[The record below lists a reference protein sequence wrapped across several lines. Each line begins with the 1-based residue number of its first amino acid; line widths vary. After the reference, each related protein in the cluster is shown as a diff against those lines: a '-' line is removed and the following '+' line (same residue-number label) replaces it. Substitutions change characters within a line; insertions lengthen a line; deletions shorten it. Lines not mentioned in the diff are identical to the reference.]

1 MSVVKELP
9 KGYAKQ
15 GTVLTIGVF
24 DGVHLGHLYLIDSLK
39 SIGATQKKKTGIITF
54 INHPASIV
62 NPQFEPQYLVADK
75 TRHDQRDT
83 LGIALNA
90 LRSERHLGATRR

>member
-1 MSVVKELP
+1 MSVVKVLP

-24 DGVHLGHLYLIDSLK
+24 DGVHLGHLHLIDSLK

-54 INHPASIV
+54 INHPATIV
-62 NPQFEPQYLVADK
+62 NPKFEPQYLTTLKEKLEDRK
-75 TRHDQRDT
+75 STR
-83 LGIALNA
+83 LN
-90 LRSERHLGATRR
+90 SSHW